1 MTLAASVAT
10 FDATRP
16 DDRSDVMGT
25 VAAADSTRAGSG
37 SI

>member
-25 VAAADSTRAGSG
+25 VVVADSMRAGSG
-37 SI
+37 SM